1 MENSLKI
8 QKRLLLSILPV
19 VITTVL
25 AVTTVAII
33 ISKNALENQ
42 VKENAVLLSTSYS
55 SQVDNTIFQIKRMA
69 EDLSAAIETAIN
81 VETVLINTRKRYPEI
96 NRIIYSSVDGEV
108 QDMSPY
114 NKVLLLSDFT
124 IYKEWDRAL
133 ESQEVVISNPIK
145 YLDEDVFMVFSPVTI
160 DYTVN
165 SPPSTVG
172 IAVVIIPVS
181 YVLEK
186 LHSVVYG
193 ETGSLFILNSEGTFI
208 YHKDSSF
215 IMEKKLTEI
224 KSSTDLTLI
233 QNAMVDLNSG
243 IGSYFIKNEKN
254 LISFSPIE
262 NAGWSLAI
270 TASYKEFTKRVNSV
284 ISFSSVILI
293 IGLGL
298 ASWLIYLIVHGV
310 TKPLTYL
317 TEVSDKITNGDFSTR
332 SILKIDNEVGHLSN
346 SFNVMVDKLDNYNK
360 NLEAEVLERTRELL
374 VMNEELEATNETLD
388 SNAREME
395 MLNEELQ
402 ATNET
407 LDQNAKEME
416 AMNEELKVSNE
427 SIEAVN
433 EELMQTVDELDVS
446 NKQLSATRDALWSE
460 MELAQKL
467 QTVLLPEDPKIDGF
481 DISAFMTTTSSVG
494 GDYYDVIN
502 IEGRDWFL
510 IGDVSGHGVTS
521 GLIMMMVQTSLHV
534 ALFQNPNIS
543 PVELL
548 DVINKTI
555 HSNIFKL
562 GGSRYMTLTVF
573 ACLDEGR
580 FTFAGAHLP
589 LILHREKTDEIEMI
603 ETPGAWIGLIDD
615 IQGFNEEREFSMEKG
630 DSLLLY
636 TDGITEAT
644 NEKGI
649 SFSQEK
655 LAKLFKE
662 NVKLDAKGICESIK
676 ESSGNLKFDDDV
688 SIMVLKKV

>member
-1 MENSLKI
+1 
-8 QKRLLLSILPV
+8 
-19 VITTVL
+19 
-25 AVTTVAII
+25 
-33 ISKNALENQ
+33 
-42 VKENAVLLSTSYS
+42 
-55 SQVDNTIFQIKRMA
+55 
-69 EDLSAAIETAIN
+69 
-81 VETVLINTRKRYPEI
+81 
-96 NRIIYSSVDGEV
+96 
-108 QDMSPY
+108 
-114 NKVLLLSDFT
+114 
-124 IYKEWDRAL
+124 
-133 ESQEVVISNPIK
+133 
-145 YLDEDVFMVFSPVTI
+145 
-160 DYTVN
+160 
-165 SPPSTVG
+165 
-172 IAVVIIPVS
+172 
-181 YVLEK
+181 
-186 LHSVVYG
+186 
-193 ETGSLFILNSEGTFI
+193 
-208 YHKDSSF
+208 
-215 IMEKKLTEI
+215 MEKKLTEI

-284 ISFSSVILI
+284 ISFSSIILI

-298 ASWLIYLIVHGV
+298 AIWLIYLIVHGV

-332 SILKIDNEVGHLSN
+332 SNLKIDNEVGHLSN

-427 SIEAVN
+427 SIETVN